1 MRRNLA
7 FLLTLFMVLSL
18 CACGSST
25 SGSQVDNPDENTD
38 TRLSISDTLSSEH
51 FDFSIISVSASSSA
65 KSEVGT
71 VYEAADGNQ
80 IVTVIFS
87 AKNTSDDT
95 QNVMNTNFNSYVDG
109 SKVTVIGA
117 VGKVDG
123 YMPLIGAVSA
133 GKAFEGYALWELP
146 ENWNELEFS
155 YIDAL
160 TGSES
165 DNSFV
170 IHSTDISD

>member
-1 MRRNLA
+1 MKRNLT
-7 FLLTLFMVLSL
+7 FLFALLIVLSL
-18 CACGSST
+18 CACGSSV
-25 SGSQVDNPDENTD
+25 SSSQDDSSEQNSD
-38 TRLSISDTLSSEH
+38 TRLSVSDTLSSEH
-51 FDFSIISVSASSSA
+51 FDFSIISVSASSSV

-95 QNVMNTNFNSYVDG
+95 QNVMSPNFNSYVDG
-109 SKVTVIGA
+109 TKVTVIGA
-117 VGKVDG
+117 AGKVDG

-133 GKAFEGYALWELP
+133 GKTFEGYALWELP
-146 ENWNELEFS
+146 ENWTELEFS

-165 DNSFV
+165 DNAFV
-170 IHSTDISD
+170 IRSTDISD

>member
-1 MRRNLA
+1 MKRNLA
-7 FLLTLFMVLSL
+7 VLLTLFMVISL
-18 CACGSST
+18 CACGAST
-25 SGSQVDNPDENTD
+25 SDSQVDNSEQNSD
-38 TRLSISDTLSSEH
+38 TGLSISDTLSSEH
-51 FDFSIISVSASSSA
+51 FDFSIISVSVSSSV

-80 IVTVIFS
+80 IVTIIFS

-95 QNVMNTNFNSYVDG
+95 QNVMSPNFNSYVDG
-109 SKVTVIGA
+109 TKVTTIGA
-117 VGKVDG
+117 AGKVEG

-133 GKAFEGYALWELP
+133 GKTFEGYALWELP

-165 DNSFV
+165 DNSLV
-170 IHSTDISD
+170 IHSTDISS

>member
-1 MRRNLA
+1 MRRNLS

-25 SGSQVDNPDENTD
+25 SGLQVDNPDENTD

-51 FDFSIISVSASSSA
+51 FDFSIISVSASSSV

-80 IVTVIFS
+80 ILTVIFS

-109 SKVTVIGA
+109 SKITVIGA

-123 YMPLIGAVSA
+123 YMPLIGAVS
-133 GKAFEGYALWELP
+133 ELP

-165 DNSFV
+165 DNSLV
-170 IHSTDISD
+170 IHSTDISS

>member
-7 FLLTLFMVLSL
+7 FLFTVFMVLSL

-25 SGSQVDNPDENTD
+25 SDSQVDNPDENID
-38 TRLSISDTLSSEH
+38 TRLSISDTLSS
-51 FDFSIISVSASSSA
+51 ASSSV
-65 KSEVGT
+65 KSEVGP

-80 IVTVIFS
+80 IVTVILS
-87 AKNTSDDT
+87 AKSTSDDT

-133 GKAFEGYALWELP
+133 GKTFEGYALWELP

-165 DNSFV
+165 DNSLV
-170 IHSTDISD
+170 IHSTDMSS

>member
-25 SGSQVDNPDENTD
+25 SGLQVDNPDENTD

-51 FDFSIISVSASSSA
+51 FDFSIISVSASSSV

-80 IVTVIFS
+80 ILTVIFS

-109 SKVTVIGA
+109 SKITVIGA
-117 VGKVDG
+117 VGKVDV

-133 GKAFEGYALWELP
+133 GKTFEGYALWELP

-165 DNSFV
+165 DNSLV
-170 IHSTDISD
+170 IHSMDISS